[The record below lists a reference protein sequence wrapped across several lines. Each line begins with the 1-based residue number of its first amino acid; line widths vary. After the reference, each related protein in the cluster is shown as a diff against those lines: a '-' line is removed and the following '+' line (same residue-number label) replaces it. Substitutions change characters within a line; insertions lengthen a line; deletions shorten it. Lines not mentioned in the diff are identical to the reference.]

1 MSGARSDVRGGVFL
15 CCDDVDILRGPEDTL
30 LVNHLER
37 TAYRLDGIGVAIGER
52 LTAPTTIGAVSEGI
66 AATFDVQVDECAP
79 AVDRFVRNLQDL
91 GLVEA
96 YDAAVGETGLRRRYL
111 DLLARAL
118 TNLIYPEHELRV
130 AHLEQHPSSG
140 DDVKDQRLLRDIRYA
155 DPEMFHDLVEAK
167 REGLVWRRQVTRDS
181 HTMVGLRRLENLE
194 RCAARVFADGVPG
207 DFLEAGACQG
217 GASIF
222 LRALQ
227 VSYGEP
233 HRTTW
238 VADSFEGLP
247 QPSHPVDVERFPG
260 DFSETR
266 QPWLAVSLRSVQDN
280 FRTYDLLSDRVR
292 FLPGWFAESLPAAP
306 VGPLAI
312 LRVDADLYS
321 STYDVLSAMYDRV
334 SVGGYVV
341 IDDYWTFQACRM
353 AVQDF
358 LAERGIEPRLR
369 RIDWAAVFWR
379 KTT

>member
-1 MSGARSDVRGGVFL
+1 MSGSRSDVRNGVFQ
-15 CCDDVDILRGPEDTL
+15 CSDDVDILRSPEGTL

-37 TAYRLDGIGVAIGER
+37 AAYRLDGIGVAIAER

-66 AATFDVQVDECAP
+66 AATFDVQVNECAP
-79 AVDRFVRNLQDL
+79 GVDRFVRDLQDRR
-91 GLVEA
+91 LVEA
-96 YDAAVGETGLRRRYL
+96 YDAAAGETVLRRRYL

-118 TNLIYPEHELRV
+118 TNLIYPEHELRI
-130 AHLEQHPSSG
+130 AYLEQHPPSG
-140 DDVKDQRLLRDIRYA
+140 DDVNEQRLLRDIRYSDA
-155 DPEMFHDLVEAK
+155 EMFRDLVEAK
-167 REGLVWRRQVTRDS
+167 REGLVWRRRVTRDS

-227 VSYGEP
+227 MAYGES

-247 QPSHPVDVERFPG
+247 PPSHPVDVERFPG
-260 DFSETR
+260 DFSEAR
-266 QPWLAVSLRSVQDN
+266 EPWLAASLRSVQDN
-280 FRTYDLLSDRVR
+280 FRTYDLLSDGVR
-292 FLPGWFAESLPAAP
+292 FVPGWFAESLPAAP
-306 VGPLAI
+306 VGHLAI
-312 LRVDADLYS
+312 LRLDADLYS
-321 STYDVLSAMYDRV
+321 STYDVLSTMYDRV

-341 IDDYWTFQACRM
+341 IDDYWAFQACRM
-353 AVQDF
+353 AVHDF